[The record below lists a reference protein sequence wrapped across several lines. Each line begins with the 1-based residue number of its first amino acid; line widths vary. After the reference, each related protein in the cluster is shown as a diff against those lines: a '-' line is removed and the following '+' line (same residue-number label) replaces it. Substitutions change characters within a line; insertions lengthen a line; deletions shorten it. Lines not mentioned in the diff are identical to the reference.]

1 MQALLLKFH
10 LMKPL
15 TTTFIFILFVFSL
28 SAQVISIKNALQ
40 TDIAKVLSD
49 YPNGFK
55 NILGDEISQ
64 NPQSLEFECLLTIK
78 DAIKCRL
85 VKYSSN
91 VKDIYSWE
99 ADMIKT
105 DDFETASNKFRTLY
119 NSLQHLSVNING
131 TTAVFKG
138 DYIKPSEAIKF
149 TTIVLD
155 AGDKTPE
162 LKKLKL
168 ALILEADMLEWVIRI
183 QVYEQEREDKDRGPA
198 KDE

>member
-15 TTTFIFILFVFSL
+15 TATFIFILIVFSL
-28 SAQVISIKNALQ
+28 SAQVIPIKNAFQ

-55 NILGDEISQ
+55 NIIGDEIMQ
-64 NPQSLEFECLLTIK
+64 NPQSIEFESLVAVK

-85 VKYSSN
+85 IKHNSN

-105 DDFETASNKFRTLY
+105 DDFEAASKKFKALY

-131 TTAVFKG
+131 STAVFKG

-149 TTIVLD
+149 TTVVLD

-168 ALILEADMLEWVIRI
+168 ALVLETEMLEWVIKI
-183 QVYEQEREDKDRGPA
+183 QVYEQEREDKDKGPA
-198 KDE
+198 IDE

>member
-15 TTTFIFILFVFSL
+15 TATFTFILLVFSL
-28 SAQVISIKNALQ
+28 SAQVIPIKNAFQ
-40 TDIAKVLSD
+40 TDIANVLSD

-55 NILGDEISQ
+55 NIIGDEIKQ
-64 NPQSLEFECLLTIK
+64 NPQSIEFECLVTVK

-85 VKYSSN
+85 IKYSSN

-105 DDFETASNKFRTLY
+105 DDFEAASKKFRSLY

-131 TTAVFKG
+131 STAVFKG

-162 LKKLKL
+162 FKKLKL
-168 ALILEADMLEWVIRI
+168 GLVLETDMLDWVIKI
-183 QVYEQEREDKDRGPA
+183 QIYEQERLDKDKGPA
-198 KDE
+198 IDE

>member
-1 MQALLLKFH
+1 LQALLLKFH

-15 TTTFIFILFVFSL
+15 TATFTFILLVFSL
-28 SAQVISIKNALQ
+28 SAQVIPIKNAFQ
-40 TDIAKVLSD
+40 TDIANVLSD

-55 NILGDEISQ
+55 NIIGDEIKQ
-64 NPQSLEFECLLTIK
+64 NPQSIEFECLVTVK

-85 VKYSSN
+85 IKYSSN

-105 DDFETASNKFRTLY
+105 DDFEAASKKFRSLY

-131 TTAVFKG
+131 STAVFKG

-155 AGDKTPE
+155 AGDKTPAF
-162 LKKLKL
+162 KKLKL
-168 ALILEADMLEWVIRI
+168 GLVLETDMLDWVIKI
-183 QVYEQEREDKDRGPA
+183 HVYEQERLDKDKGPA
-198 KDE
+198 IDE

>member
-15 TTTFIFILFVFSL
+15 TTTFIFILLVFSL
-28 SAQVISIKNALQ
+28 SAQVIPIKNALQ

-55 NILGDEISQ
+55 NIIGDEIIQ
-64 NPQSLEFECLLTIK
+64 NPQSIEFECLVTVK

-85 VKYSSN
+85 IKYNSN
-91 VKDIYSWE
+91 LNDIYSWE

-105 DDFETASNKFRTLY
+105 DDFETASNKFRALY

-162 LKKLKL
+162 LKKLRL

>member
-15 TTTFIFILFVFSL
+15 SATFIFILFVFTL
-28 SAQVISIKNALQ
+28 SAQVIPVKNALQ
-40 TDIAKVLSD
+40 TDLAKVLSD

-55 NILGDEISQ
+55 NIIGEQIIE
-64 NPQSLEFECLLTIK
+64 NPQSIEFECLLPVK
-78 DAIKCRL
+78 EAIKCKL

-91 VKDIYSWE
+91 VKEIYSWE
-99 ADMIKT
+99 AEMTKT
-105 DDFETASNKFRTLY
+105 DDFEAAAKKFRTIY

-131 TTAVFKG
+131 STVVFKG

-155 AGDKTPE
+155 PGEKTPE
-162 LKKLKL
+162 LKKLKI
-168 ALILEADMLEWVIRI
+168 ALTLEAEMLDWVIKI
-183 QVYEQEREDKDRGPA
+183 QVYEREREDKDRGPA
-198 KDE
+198 IDE

>member
-15 TTTFIFILFVFSL
+15 TATFTFILFVFSL
-28 SAQVISIKNALQ
+28 SAQVIPIRNAFQ
-40 TDIAKVLSD
+40 TDIANVLSD

-55 NILGDEISQ
+55 NIIGDEIKQ
-64 NPQSLEFECLLTIK
+64 NPQSIEFECLVTVK

-85 VKYSSN
+85 IKYSSN

-105 DDFETASNKFRTLY
+105 DDFEAASKKFRSLY

-131 TTAVFKG
+131 STAVFKG

-162 LKKLKL
+162 FKKLKL
-168 ALILEADMLEWVIRI
+168 GLVLETDMLDWVIKI
-183 QVYEQEREDKDRGPA
+183 QIYEQERLDKDKGPA
-198 KDE
+198 IDE

>member
-1 MQALLLKFH
+1 MLKFH

-15 TTTFIFILFVFSL
+15 TATFLFILFVFSL
-28 SAQVISIKNALQ
+28 SAQVIPIKNAFQ
-40 TDIAKVLSD
+40 TDIANVLSD

-55 NILGDEISQ
+55 NIIGDEIKQ
-64 NPQSLEFECLLTIK
+64 NPQSIEFECLVTVK

-85 VKYSSN
+85 IKYSSN

-105 DDFETASNKFRTLY
+105 DDFEAASKKFRSLY

-131 TTAVFKG
+131 STAVFKG

-162 LKKLKL
+162 FKTLKL
-168 ALILEADMLEWVIRI
+168 GLVLETDMLDWVIKI
-183 QVYEQEREDKDRGPA
+183 QIYEKEREDKDRGPA
-198 KDE
+198 IDD

>member
-28 SAQVISIKNALQ
+28 SAQVIPIKNALQ

-168 ALILEADMLEWVIRI
+168 ALILEADMLEWEIKI
-183 QVYEQEREDKDRGPA
+183 QVYEQEREDKDRGST

>member
-15 TTTFIFILFVFSL
+15 TATFTFILFVFSL
-28 SAQVISIKNALQ
+28 SAQVIPIKNAFQ
-40 TDIAKVLSD
+40 TDIANVLSD

-55 NILGDEISQ
+55 NIIGDEIKQ
-64 NPQSLEFECLLTIK
+64 NPQSIEFECLVTVK

-85 VKYSSN
+85 IKYSSN
-91 VKDIYSWE
+91 LKDIYSWE

-105 DDFETASNKFRTLY
+105 DDFETASNKFRAFY
-119 NSLQHLSVNING
+119 NSLQHLSVTING

-183 QVYEQEREDKDRGPA
+183 QVYEQEREDKDRGST

>member
-28 SAQVISIKNALQ
+28 SAQVIPIKNALQ

-105 DDFETASNKFRTLY
+105 DDFETASNKFRALY

-131 TTAVFKG
+131 TAAVFKG

>member
-15 TTTFIFILFVFSL
+15 SATFIFILFVFTL
-28 SAQVISIKNALQ
+28 SAQVIPVKNALQ
-40 TDIAKVLSD
+40 TDLAKVLSD

-55 NILGDEISQ
+55 NIIGEQIIE
-64 NPQSLEFECLLTIK
+64 NPQSIEFECLLSVK
-78 DAIKCRL
+78 DAIKCKL

-91 VKDIYSWE
+91 VKEIYSWE
-99 ADMIKT
+99 AEMTKT
-105 DDFETASNKFRTLY
+105 DDFEAAAKKFRTIY

-131 TTAVFKG
+131 STVVFKA

-155 AGDKTPE
+155 PGEKTPE
-162 LKKLKL
+162 LKKLKI
-168 ALILEADMLEWVIRI
+168 ALTLEAEMLDWVIKI
-183 QVYEQEREDKDRGPA
+183 QVYEREREDKDRGPA
-198 KDE
+198 IDE

>member
-28 SAQVISIKNALQ
+28 SAQVIPIKNALQ

-55 NILGDEISQ
+55 NIIGDEILQ
-64 NPQSLEFECLLTIK
+64 NPQSIEFECLVTIK

-162 LKKLKL
+162 LKKLRL
-168 ALILEADMLEWVIRI
+168 ALTLEADMLEWEIKI
-183 QVYEQEREDKDRGPA
+183 QVYEQEREDKDRGST

>member
-1 MQALLLKFH
+1 MQALLLKLH

-15 TTTFIFILFVFSL
+15 TATFTFILFVFSL
-28 SAQVISIKNALQ
+28 SAQVIPIKNAFQ
-40 TDIAKVLSD
+40 TDIANVLSD

-55 NILGDEISQ
+55 NIIGHEIKQ
-64 NPQSLEFECLLTIK
+64 NPQNIEFECLVTVK

-85 VKYSSN
+85 IKYSSN
-91 VKDIYSWE
+91 IKEIYSWE

-105 DDFETASNKFRTLY
+105 DDFEAVSKKFRMLY

-168 ALILEADMLEWVIRI
+168 ALVLETDMLDWVIKI
-183 QVYEQEREDKDRGPA
+183 QVYEQEREDKEKGPA
-198 KDE
+198 IDE

>member
-15 TTTFIFILFVFSL
+15 TATFIFILFISSL
-28 SAQVISIKNALQ
+28 SAQVIPIKNAFQ
-40 TDIAKVLSD
+40 TDIAKVISD

-55 NILGDEISQ
+55 NIIGDEIIQ
-64 NPQSLEFECLLTIK
+64 NPQSIEFECLVTVK

-85 VKYSSN
+85 IKYSSN
-91 VKDIYSWE
+91 AKYIYSWE

-105 DDFETASNKFRTLY
+105 DDFEAASKKFRALY
-119 NSLQHLSVNING
+119 ISLQHLSVNING

-138 DYIKPSEAIKF
+138 DYIKPSEFIKF
-149 TTIVLD
+149 TTVVLD

-162 LKKLKL
+162 LKKLKI
-168 ALILEADMLEWVIRI
+168 ALTLETEMLEWVIKI
-183 QVYEQEREDKDRGPA
+183 QVYEKEREDKDRGPA
-198 KDE
+198 IDD